1 MMNKRREA
9 LKQQTA
15 ELKSIDLL
23 PPAEARRRTDDLV
36 RTLLSS
42 PPDPFTPTAK
52 PKKRAKK

>member
-23 PPAEARRRTDDLV
+23 PPAEA
-36 RTLLSS
+36 
-42 PPDPFTPTAK
+42 A
-52 PKKRAKK
+52 AAHG